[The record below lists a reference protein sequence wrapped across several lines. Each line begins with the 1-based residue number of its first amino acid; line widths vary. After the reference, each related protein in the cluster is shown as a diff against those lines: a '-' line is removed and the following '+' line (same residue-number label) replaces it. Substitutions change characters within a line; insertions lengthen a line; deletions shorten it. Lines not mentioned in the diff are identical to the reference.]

1 MIVKKFYGRTVE
13 ETISKVKE
21 DLGEDATLLL
31 VQKVKKKG
39 LRGMFGLTEVEITAA
54 KEINFE
60 LHEKVSSTPY
70 KDEIISDFP
79 ALYELKDILKK
90 EEVDNDIINNIISN
104 YIEATGGNKI
114 KLKTLDTNI
123 VETLLNNLIKVE
135 KLSLDKAKLLSIFIG
150 PPGVGKTTTLLKLA
164 SYYAL
169 EKNRDT
175 AIITTDIYRTGA
187 VEQLKMY
194 GKILDIPIEVAFNV
208 REFERA
214 LRRFDSKDVVLI
226 DSAGRNRKDGEYIE
240 RLRKFIY
247 TIPLQGLRIYL
258 VMSIIDN
265 FRYLKEIFATYKQL
279 HPTSVV
285 MTKLDEAVSLGN
297 VINIPTYTDLP
308 IAYITNGQNIP
319 GDIEPGESKKLAN
332 LILKR
337 NVRIDE

>member
-1 MIVKKFYGRTVE
+1 MIVKKFYGKTVE
-13 ETISKVKE
+13 ETLGKVKE
-21 DLGEDATLLL
+21 DLGEDAALLL

-39 LRGMFGLTEVEITAA
+39 LKGIFGFTEVEITAA

-60 LHEKVSSTPY
+60 LHEKVSPISY
-70 KDEIISDFP
+70 KDEITSDLP
-79 ALYELKDILKK
+79 ALYELKDILRR
-90 EEVDNDIINNIISN
+90 EDVDSDIINNVISS

-114 KLKTLDTNI
+114 KLKDLDINI
-123 VETLLNNLIKVE
+123 LEILLSSLIKVDQQALE
-135 KLSLDKAKLLSIFIG
+135 QSKFRAIFIG

-164 SYYAL
+164 SYYTF

-175 AIITTDIYRTGA
+175 AIITTDIYRAGA

-194 GKILDIPIEVAFNV
+194 GKILDVPIEVAFNV
-208 REFERA
+208 REFERV
-214 LRRFDSKDVVLI
+214 LRKFNSKDVVLI

-247 TIPLQGLRIYL
+247 TIPLQGFKIYL

-265 FRYLKEIFATYKQL
+265 SKYLKEIFNTYRQL
-279 HPTSVV
+279 HPTSII
-285 MTKLDEAVSLGN
+285 MSKLDEATSLGN
-297 VINIPTYTDLP
+297 IINVPAYTNLP

-319 GDIEPGESKKLAN
+319 GDIEPAESKKLSN

-337 NVRIDE
+337 NVRINE

>member
-13 ETISKVKE
+13 ETLGKVKE

-31 VQKVKKKG
+31 VQKVKKRGLKG
-39 LRGMFGLTEVEITAA
+39 ILGLTEVEITAA

-60 LHEKVSSTPY
+60 FHEKVFSIPY
-70 KDEIISDFP
+70 KDEITSELP
-79 ALYELKDILKK
+79 ALYELKDMLRR
-90 EEVDNDIINNIISN
+90 EDVDSDIINNIISS

-114 KLKTLDTNI
+114 KLKDLDTNI
-123 VETLLNNLIKVE
+123 LEILLMGLIKVE
-135 KLSLDKAKLLSIFIG
+135 QPALDQSKFRAIFIG

-164 SYYAL
+164 SYYTL
-169 EKNRDT
+169 EKNRET

-194 GKILDIPIEVAFNV
+194 GKILDIPIEVTFNV

-214 LRRFDSKDVVLI
+214 LRKSNSKDVVLI

-240 RLRKFIY
+240 KLRKFIY
-247 TIPLQGLRIYL
+247 TIPLQGLKIYL

-265 FRYLKEIFATYKQL
+265 SRYLKEIFDTYKQL
-279 HPTSVV
+279 YPTSII
-285 MTKLDEAVSLGN
+285 MTKLDEATSLGN
-297 VINIPTYTDLP
+297 IINVPSYTNLP

-319 GDIEPGESKKLAN
+319 GDIEPAESKKLSN

-337 NVRIDE
+337 NVRVNE